1 MNPLLI
7 INLFDRLLDLAGR
20 IGNTEE
26 LEEYIEL
33 RKDVRK
39 ARVALANSLGSAT
52 APPSLDSVDEVPEP
66 PENPEP
72 AFDPERARVL
82 DAAQGDSGDE
92 VPQQQDS
99 EDETNSSQE

>member
-1 MNPLLI
+1 MDPLLI
-7 INLFDRLLDLAGR
+7 LNLLDRFLDLAGR

-52 APPSLDSVDEVPEP
+52 APQNVDVPPGFGDLANGTPPSLDSV
-66 PENPEP
+66 
-72 AFDPERARVL
+72 
-82 DAAQGDSGDE
+82 DE

>member
-1 MNPLLI
+1 MDPLLI
-7 INLFDRLLDLAGR
+7 LNLLDRFLDLAGR

-39 ARVALANSLGSAT
+39 ARVDVANSLGSAT
-52 APPSLDSVDEVPEP
+52 APQNVDVPPSFTFGTPPSLDSV
-66 PENPEP
+66 
-72 AFDPERARVL
+72 
-82 DAAQGDSGDE
+82 DE

>member
-52 APPSLDSVDEVPEP
+52 AQD
-66 PENPEP
+66 
-72 AFDPERARVL
+72 
-82 DAAQGDSGDE
+82 DSGAEADFPE
-92 VPQQQDS
+92 QENS